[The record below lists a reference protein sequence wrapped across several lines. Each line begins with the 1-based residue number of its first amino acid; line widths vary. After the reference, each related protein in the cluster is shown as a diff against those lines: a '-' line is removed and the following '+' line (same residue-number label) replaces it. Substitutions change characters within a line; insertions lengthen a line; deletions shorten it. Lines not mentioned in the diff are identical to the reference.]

1 VNRVVNRRDVLK
13 GAAAGALTLWA
24 PRLLKAQQGVT
35 KLAGNLAVID
45 AGGANVTALS
55 TGEGFVLVD
64 SGAPKSGDALVA
76 ALNSLTP
83 NAKVQTPFNT
93 LFNTHYHLDQT
104 ANNERFAA
112 QGAKIIAQK
121 RTREWMATDY
131 WIPAEERYEKARPK
145 AAWPVETFVEK
156 GSLKAGAEQID
167 YGYLLMAH
175 TSGDAYFHFKNANVI
190 AVGDVASP
198 LRDPEL
204 DWFTGAWVGGRTDS
218 MDLLLAISNDQTR
231 FVPAYGAVMT
241 KAQFK
246 AERDL
251 MEEVR
256 QRIFDHVRAGEGP
269 QDMLAGGALDGLP
282 RKWKDPLKFLY
293 AAAKG
298 AWAYQ
303 DKLGANVV

>member
-1 VNRVVNRRDVLK
+1 
-13 GAAAGALTLWA
+13 
-24 PRLLKAQQGVT
+24 LKAQQPVA
-35 KLAGNLAVID
+35 KLSGTLSVID
-45 AGGANVTALS
+45 GGGANVTAFS
-55 TGEGFVLVD
+55 TGDGFVLVD
-64 SGAPKSGDALVA
+64 SGAPGSGDATMA
-76 ALNSLTP
+76 ALKGLAANG
-83 NAKVQTPFNT
+83 KVQT

-104 ANNERFAA
+104 GNNEQFAA
-112 QGAKIIAQK
+112 QGAKIISQT
-121 RTREWMATDY
+121 RTREWMAANY
-131 WIPAEERYEKARPK
+131 WVPAESRYEKARPK
-145 AAWPVETFVEK
+145 AALPTETFRDH
-156 GSLKAGAEQID
+156 GSLKVSNEKAGNEEID
-167 YGYLLMAH
+167 YGYLRMAH
-175 TSGDAYFHFKNANVI
+175 TSGDLYVHFKGANVI

-204 DWFTGAWVGGRTDS
+204 DWYTGGWVGGRVDS
-218 MDLLLAISNDQTR
+218 MDLLLSISNDQTR

-246 AERDL
+246 AERDM

-256 QRIFDHVRAGEGP
+256 QRIFDRVRAGEGP

-298 AWAYQ
+298 GWAYQ

>member
-1 VNRVVNRRDVLK
+1 VDRGIDRRDVLK
-13 GAAAGALTLWA
+13 GALAGALAACA
-24 PRLLKAQQGVT
+24 PRLLKAQQPVT
-35 KLAGNLAVID
+35 KLTGTLAVID
-45 AGGANVTALS
+45 AGGANVTAFS

-64 SGAPKSGDALVA
+64 SGAPKSGDAVMA
-76 ALNSLTP
+76 ALKGLAP
-83 NAKVQTPFNT
+83 NGKVQT

-104 ANNERFAA
+104 ANNEQFAA
-112 QGAKIIAQK
+112 QGAKIVSQT
-121 RTREWMATDY
+121 RTKEWLSTDY
-131 WIPAEERYEKARPK
+131 WVPAEERYEKARPK
-145 AAWPVETFVEK
+145 GAWPVETFREK

-175 TSGDAYFHFKNANVI
+175 TSGDAYVHFKGANVI

-204 DWFTGAWVGGRTDS
+204 DWFTGGWVGGRVDS
-218 MDLLLAISNDQTR
+218 MDLLLSISNDQTR

-246 AERDL
+246 AERDM

-256 QRIFDHVRAGEGP
+256 QRIFDRVRAGEGP
-269 QDMLAGGALDGLP
+269 QDMLEGGALDGLP
-282 RKWKDPLKFLY
+282 RKWKDPMKFLY

-298 AWAYQ
+298 GWGYY
-303 DKLGANVV
+303 DKLGGNVV

>member
-1 VNRVVNRRDVLK
+1 MNRRDVLK

-24 PRLLKAQQGVT
+24 PRLLKAQQPVT
-35 KLAGNLAVID
+35 KLTGTLAVID
-45 AGGANVTALS
+45 AGGANVTAFS

-64 SGAPKSGDALVA
+64 SGAPGSGDAVMA
-76 ALNSLTP
+76 ALNGLTP
-83 NAKVQTPFNT
+83 NGKVQT

-112 QGAKIIAQK
+112 QGAKIISQK

-131 WIPAEERYEKARPK
+131 WVPAEERYEKARPK
-145 AAWPVETFVEK
+145 AALPTETFLTQ
-156 GSLKAGAEQID
+156 GSMQVANGKAGDEEIA

-175 TSGDAYFHFKNANVI
+175 TSGDLYVHFKGANVI

-204 DWFTGAWVGGRTDS
+204 DWFTGAWVGGRSDS
-218 MDLLLAISNDQTR
+218 MDLLLSISNDQTR

-246 AERDL
+246 AERDM

-256 QRIFDHVRAGEGP
+256 QRIFDRVRAGEGP
-269 QDMLAGGALDGLP
+269 QDMLKGGALDGLP

-298 AWAYQ
+298 GWAYY
-303 DKLGANVV
+303 DKLGENVV

>member
-1 VNRVVNRRDVLK
+1 M
-13 GAAAGALTLWA
+13 WA
-24 PRLLKAQQGVT
+24 PRLLRAQQPVS
-35 KLAGNLAVID
+35 KLTGTLAVID
-45 AGGANVTALS
+45 GGGANVTAFS
-55 TGEGFVLVD
+55 AGDGFVLVD
-64 SGAPKSGDALVA
+64 SGAPGSGDAVMA
-76 ALNSLTP
+76 ALKGLGANG
-83 NAKVQTPFNT
+83 KVQT

-104 ANNERFAA
+104 GNNERFAA
-112 QGAKIIAQK
+112 QGAKIISQK
-121 RTREWMATDY
+121 RTREWMAADY
-131 WIPAEERYEKARPK
+131 WVPAEQRYVKARAK
-145 AAWPVETFVEK
+145 AALPTETFRSRE
-156 GSLKAGAEQID
+156 SMKAGGEEIE

-175 TSGDAYFHFKNANVI
+175 TSGDAYVHFKSANVI

-198 LRDPEL
+198 ARDPEL
-204 DWFTGAWVGGRTDS
+204 DWFTGAWVGGRVDS

-256 QRIFDHVRAGEGP
+256 QRIFDRVRAGEGP
-269 QDMLAGGALDGLP
+269 EDMLKRGALDGLP

-298 AWAYQ
+298 GWGHY
-303 DKLGANVV
+303 DKLGESVV